1 MMSVMRL
8 TDTNSTPLYA
18 KIEAALAA
26 EISTGQLAAGTQ
38 LPTEEQLTARFHMS
52 RTTIRKAIDNLV
64 ARGLVEIRRGKG
76 TFVTHPKI
84 TQALTELTGFAEDM
98 VVLGRHPT
106 SRLLDKRIVSA
117 DQKTAQAL
125 QIAPG
130 TQVYRIERI
139 RLADGIPM
147 SFDET
152 YLPLEIG
159 DKVVS
164 NNLDVEPIF
173 DLLENK
179 YALPLIEASYQL
191 EAVIADRHVAQALNI
206 AIGAPIFL
214 IERTSYSTGA
224 QPVDYEKLYYRGD
237 SIRFAT
243 RLSRRSR

>member
-1 MMSVMRL
+1 MKL
-8 TDTNSTPLYA
+8 TDTSNTPLYA
-18 KIEAALAA
+18 KIETALAA
-26 EISTGQLAAGTQ
+26 EISSGKLVAGTQ
-38 LPTEEQLTARFHMS
+38 LPTEEQLIARFQMS

-106 SRLLDKRIVSA
+106 SRLLDKRIVTA
-117 DQKTAQAL
+117 DEKTARAL
-125 QIAPG
+125 QLTPG
-130 TQVYRIERI
+130 TQVYRIERV

-179 YALPLIEASYQL
+179 YALPLVEASYQL
-191 EAVIADRHVAQALNI
+191 EAVVADRHVAQALHI
-206 AIGAPIFL
+206 AVGAPIFL
-214 IERTSYSTGA
+214 IERTSYSTGE

>member
-1 MMSVMRL
+1 MKPI
-8 TDTNSTPLYA
+8 DNTPLYA
-18 KIEAALAA
+18 RIEAALAA
-26 EISTGQLAAGTQ
+26 EIAGGTLVAGAQ
-38 LPTEEQLTARFHMS
+38 LPTEEQLIARFQMS

-117 DQKTAQAL
+117 NEQAARAL

-164 NNLDVEPIF
+164 NNLDAEPIF

-179 YALPLIEASYQL
+179 YALPLVEASYQL
-191 EAVIADRHVAQALNI
+191 EAVTADRQVAQALNI
-206 AIGAPIFL
+206 AVGAPIFL
-214 IERTSYSTGA
+214 IERTSYTTGE

-237 SIRFAT
+237 AIRFAT

>member
-1 MMSVMRL
+1 MMSFM
-8 TDTNSTPLYA
+8 TQIDTTPLYA

-26 EISTGQLAAGTQ
+26 EISSGQLGAGTQ
-38 LPTEEQLTARFHMS
+38 LPTEEQLIGRFQMS

-106 SRLLDKRIVSA
+106 SRLLDKRIISA
-117 DQKTAQAL
+117 DEKTAQAL
-125 QIAPG
+125 QMAPG
-130 TQVYRIERI
+130 TQVYRIERV

-159 DKVVS
+159 NKVVS
-164 NNLDVEPIF
+164 NNLEVEPIF
-173 DLLENK
+173 ALLENK

-191 EAVIADRHVAQALNI
+191 EAVIAEPHVAQALNI
-206 AIGAPIFL
+206 AVGAPIFL
-214 IERTSYSTGA
+214 IERTSYSTGER
-224 QPVDYEKLYYRGD
+224 PVDYEKLYYRGD
-237 SIRFAT
+237 AIRFAT
-243 RLSRRSR
+243 QLSRRSR